1 MFYILLVISQV
12 YSQDEYLC
20 GRGERQSPISITDTF
35 DAKYYKLELRFKDDV
50 LIGQLDKEVESK
62 RYIFTDDPN
71 RQIPEFRMLGH
82 DPHGLMVGYRP
93 TEFQLIAPAEHQIYE
108 QVFDLEL
115 VIWGDLLNIYKNPN
129 IKGGLSFFFKV
140 INQDQINQ
148 ENLTQIIYP
157 QIFNLTEDGDQLS
170 INMINLA
177 SHLKNHEKYI
187 TYRGSITWGS
197 CDEIVDRFL
206 IPYVFSIT
214 QDQLDQII
222 AEKQINQPNPLQDI
236 RKRRI
241 VRGSLI
247 IDDET
252 SANYNPIYRFLSL
265 TFIAFLFFL
274 IFALFIKEQ
283 REKRRAEQAKK
294 FKSGS

>member
-1 MFYILLVISQV
+1 MLFILLVITQV

-50 LIGQLDKEVESK
+50 LVGQKDNESQSR
-62 RYIFTDDPN
+62 RYIFTDDPT

-93 TEFQLIAPAEHQIYE
+93 REFQLIAPAEHQIYE
-108 QVFDLEL
+108 QNFDLEL

-140 INQDQINQ
+140 IDQNEIIQ
-148 ENLTQIIYP
+148 ENQTLITYP
-157 QIFNLTEDGDQLS
+157 QVFNLTEERDQLS

-187 TYRGSITWGS
+187 TYRGSITWGN

-206 IPYVFSIT
+206 IPQVFPIS
-214 QDQLDQII
+214 QDQLDQIL
-222 AEKQINQPNPLQDI
+222 AVKQINNPYPLQDI
-236 RKRRI
+236 HKRRI
-241 VRGSLI
+241 VKGSLI

-283 REKRRAEQAKK
+283 REKRRIEQSKK

>member
-12 YSQDEYLC
+12 YSQDEYIC
-20 GRGERQSPISITDTF
+20 GKGERQSPISITDTF
-35 DAKYYKLELRFKDDV
+35 DAKYYKLELRFKDDILV
-50 LIGQLDKEVESK
+50 GQREEDTENK
-62 RYIFTDDPN
+62 RYIFTDDPD

-93 TEFQLIAPAEHQIYE
+93 TEFQLIAPAEHQIFE
-108 QVFDLEL
+108 QSFDLEL

-129 IKGGLSFFFKV
+129 IKGGLSFFFKI
-140 INQDQINQ
+140 INQDEISQ
-148 ENLTQIIYP
+148 ENNTVITYP
-157 QIFNLTEDGDQLS
+157 QIFNLTEDDDQLS

-177 SHLKNHEKYI
+177 SHLKHNDKYI
-187 TYRGSITWGS
+187 TYRGSLTWGN

-206 IPYVFSIT
+206 IPQVFPIT
-214 QDQLDQII
+214 QDQYDQIVSV
-222 AEKQINQPNPLQDI
+222 KYINNANPLQEI

-241 VRGSLI
+241 VRGTLI
-247 IDDET
+247 IEDET

-283 REKRRAEQAKK
+283 REKRRMDQAKK
-294 FKSGS
+294 FKSGN